1 MDSKL
6 RGHSVTCLIISII
19 ELVSTILNYV
29 FWFIFL
35 NTAWFMEGLISLST
49 SGEGIF
55 NIKRA
60 MLGINIESFI
70 CIPVLIAAIVLMS
83 LNLSAKTEESIS
95 HSKIYLLI
103 TRIILVVSPVLGMTG
118 AVMAILILNY
128 HA

>member
-49 SGEGIF
+49 SAEGIF